1 MDYTHLPLI
10 PAQAGIQ
17 VEGTSASP
25 NLLGPRF
32 RGDERM
38 GVVGSIP
45 VKVGLV
51 ARFAHLRYWRSIVAA
66 LRALDLLMRPDGR
79 LETMFGEHT

>member
-1 MDYTHLPLI
+1 
-10 PAQAGIQ
+10 
-17 VEGTSASP
+17 
-25 NLLGPRF
+25 
-32 RGDERM
+32 M

-51 ARFAHLRYWRSIVAA
+51 ARFAHLRYWRSIAAA

-79 LETMFGEHT
+79 LEMMFGEHR